1 MRGVTGM
8 RESGSQRLSDVLR
21 GLPRDRTVTLEET
34 LGAMGPRAH
43 GCALLLLALP
53 DALPLPIP
61 SLSAVLAIP
70 LVLVTLHLAAF
81 GTGRALPSRLC
92 GLALP
97 AGLVRTLRD
106 RVAPLLG
113 RAERLS
119 HPRWQPLAGRE
130 RLLAL
135 VCLYLAAVLLLPI
148 PFFNTPP
155 AVCLALLAL
164 GMVQRDG
171 VLVMAG
177 LAGTAGITLALAWIG
192 GSLWSLGASGIAA
205 LL

>member
-1 MRGVTGM
+1 M
-8 RESGSQRLSDVLR
+8 REAGSQRLSEVLR
-21 GLPRDRTVTLEET
+21 GLPRDRAVTLEET

-43 GCALLLLALP
+43 GGALLLLALP
-53 DALPLPIP
+53 EALPLPLP
-61 SLSAVLAIP
+61 SLSAVLAVP
-70 LVLVTLHLAAF
+70 LVLITLHLAAF
-81 GTGRALPSRLC
+81 GAGTALPARLS
-92 GLALP
+92 GFALP
-97 AGLVRTLRD
+97 AGLVEALRN

-119 HPRWQPLAGRE
+119 QPRWQPLAGRE

-148 PFFNTPP
+148 PFFNIPP
-155 AVCLALLAL
+155 AICLVLLAL

-177 LAGTAGITLALAWIG
+177 LAGTAGVTLALGWIG
-192 GSLWSLGASGIAA
+192 ARLWSLGATSIAA

>member
-1 MRGVTGM
+1 M
-8 RESGSQRLSDVLR
+8 REAGTGRLSDILR
-21 GLPRDRTVTLEET
+21 DLPRDRAVTLEET

-53 DALPLPIP
+53 DALPLPLP
-61 SLSAVLAIP
+61 SLSLVLAVP
-70 LVLVTLHLAAF
+70 LLLVTVHLLAF
-81 GTGRALPSRLC
+81 GTGRGLPARL
-92 GLALP
+92 GGFALP
-97 AGLVRTLRD
+97 AGLVGTLRD

-119 HPRWQPLAGRE
+119 QPRWQPLAGRE

-155 AVCLALLAL
+155 ALCLVLLAL

-171 VLVMAG
+171 VLVVAG
-177 LAGTAGITLALAWIG
+177 LAGTAGVTLALGWIG
-192 GSLWSLGASGIAA
+192 ASLWSLGAATLG
-205 LL
+205 